1 MDQTMKPNILGVIP
15 VRGGSKSVPRKN
27 LAPLNG
33 KPMMYFTIQAAQD
46 SNWMSHFVV
55 SSEDEEIIRVAKDLG
70 APAPFVRPAE
80 LATDEAPSLPVVQHA
95 VRFMESSLG
104 IVFDYV
110 VLLQATSPLRN
121 GSDIDAALEK
131 LISTGADSV
140 ISVVRVAHHH
150 PARMRFIKDDLL
162 VELPMGEAK
171 EMQRRQDLPPV
182 YIRNGAIF
190 AARREVVMDQ
200 NSMLGRLSR
209 PYVMPE
215 SRSANVDTKFDFLV
229 VEVMMQHPEKV
240 ED

>member
-55 SSEDEEIIRVAKDLG
+55 SSEDEEIIRMARDLG

-80 LATDEAPSLPVVQHA
+80 LATDDAPSLPVVQHA

>member
-1 MDQTMKPNILGVIP
+1 MSKKKPYILGVIP
-15 VRGGSKSVPRKN
+15 ARGGSKSVPRKN

-33 KPMMYFTIQAAQD
+33 KPMFYYTIEAAQQ
-46 SNWMSHFVV
+46 SKLLTHFVV
-55 SSEDEEIIRVAKDLG
+55 SSEDEEIIKVAKSFG

-95 VRFMESSLG
+95 VREVESRKG
-104 IVFDYV
+104 VTFDYV

-121 GSDIDAALEK
+121 SADIDAALEK
-131 LISTGADSV
+131 LIETGADSV
-140 ISVVRVAHHH
+140 VSVVRVAHHH
-150 PARMRFIKDDLL
+150 PARMRFIENDLL
-162 VELPMGEAK
+162 IQLPMGEQK

-190 AARREVVMDQ
+190 ATKRSVVMDQ
-200 NSMLGRLSR
+200 NSMLGKVSR

>member
-1 MDQTMKPNILGVIP
+1 MPDQRPYILGVIP
-15 VRGGSKSVPRKN
+15 ARGGSKSVPRKN
-27 LAPLNG
+27 LALLNG
-33 KPMMYFTIQAAQD
+33 KPMLYYTIEAARQ
-46 SNWMSHFVV
+46 SKLLTHFVV
-55 SSEDEEIIRVAKDLG
+55 SSEDEEIIRVAQSLG

-95 VRFMESSLG
+95 VRVMEG
-104 IVFDYV
+104 REGATFDYV

-121 GSDIDAALEK
+121 AADIDAALEK
-131 LISTGADSV
+131 LIATGADSV
-140 ISVVRVAHHH
+140 VSVVRVAHHH
-150 PARMRFIKDDLL
+150 PARMRFIENDLL
-162 VELPMGEAK
+162 VQLPMGEPR

-190 AARREVVMDQ
+190 ATGRSVVMEQ
-200 NSMLGRLSR
+200 NSMLGKVSR

>member
-1 MDQTMKPNILGVIP
+1 MSEYKPYILGVIP
-15 VRGGSKSVPRKN
+15 ARGGSKSVPRKN
-27 LAPLNG
+27 LALLNG
-33 KPMMYFTIQAAQD
+33 KPMLYYTIEAAQQ
-46 SNWMSHFVV
+46 SKLLTNFVV
-55 SSEDEEIIRVAKDLG
+55 SSEDEEIIRVAKSFG

-80 LATDEAPSLPVVQHA
+80 LASDEAPSLPVVQHA
-95 VRFMESSLG
+95 VREIEG
-104 IVFDYV
+104 REGVTFDYV

-121 GSDIDAALEK
+121 GADIDAALEK
-131 LISTGADSV
+131 LIETGADSV
-140 ISVVRVAHHH
+140 VSVVRVAHHH
-150 PARMRFIKDDLL
+150 PARMRFIENDLL
-162 VELPMGEAK
+162 VQLPMGEPK

-190 AARREVVMDQ
+190 ATKRSIVMDQ
-200 NSMLGRLSR
+200 NSMLGSVSR

>member
-1 MDQTMKPNILGVIP
+1 MTDQKAKVLGVIP
-15 VRGGSKSVPRKN
+15 ARGGSKSVPRKN

-33 KPMMYFTIQAAQD
+33 KPMLAWTIQAAQE
-46 SNWMSHFVV
+46 SRLLTHFVV
-55 SSEDEEIIRVAKDLG
+55 SSEDQEIIRVAQQYG
-70 APAPFVRPAE
+70 ALAPFVRPAE
-80 LATDEAPSLPVVQHA
+80 FATDEAPSLPVVQHA
-95 VRFMESSLG
+95 VREMEQRNG
-104 IVFDYV
+104 ITYDFV

-121 GSDIDAALEK
+121 GADIDSALEK
-131 LISTGADSV
+131 LIHTGADSV

-150 PARMRFIKDDLL
+150 PARMRFIQDDLL
-162 VELPMGEAK
+162 VQLPMGEAR

-190 AARREVVMDQ
+190 ATRRNVVMEQ
-200 NSMLGRLSR
+200 NSMLGKISR

-229 VEVMMQHPEKV
+229 VEEMMKHPEKV

>member
-55 SSEDEEIIRVAKDLG
+55 SSEDEEIIRMARDLG

-80 LATDEAPSLPVVQHA
+80 LATDDAPSLPVVQHA

-200 NSMLGRLSR
+200 NSMLGRVSR

>member
-1 MDQTMKPNILGVIP
+1 
-15 VRGGSKSVPRKN
+15 
-27 LAPLNG
+27 
-33 KPMMYFTIQAAQD
+33 
-46 SNWMSHFVV
+46 
-55 SSEDEEIIRVAKDLG
+55 
-70 APAPFVRPAE
+70 
-80 LATDEAPSLPVVQHA
+80 
-95 VRFMESSLG
+95 
-104 IVFDYV
+104 
-110 VLLQATSPLRN
+110 LRN

-200 NSMLGRLSR
+200 NSMLGRVSR

>member
-1 MDQTMKPNILGVIP
+1 MSQTKPYILGVIP
-15 VRGGSKSVPRKN
+15 ARGGSKSVPRKN
-27 LAPLNG
+27 LALLNG
-33 KPMMYFTIQAAQD
+33 RPMFYYTIEAAQQ
-46 SNWMSHFVV
+46 SKMLTHFVV
-55 SSEDEEIIRVAKDLG
+55 SSEDEEIIRVAKSFG

-95 VRFMESSLG
+95 VREIESQECLT
-104 IVFDYV
+104 FDYV
-110 VLLQATSPLRN
+110 ILLQATSPLRN
-121 GSDIDAALEK
+121 GADIDAALEK
-131 LISTGADSV
+131 LIATGADSV
-140 ISVVRVAHHH
+140 VSVVRVAHHH
-150 PARMRFIKDDLL
+150 PARMRFIENDLL
-162 VELPMGEAK
+162 VQLPMGEQK

-190 AARREVVMDQ
+190 ATKRSVVMEQ
-200 NSMLGRLSR
+200 NSMLGKISR

>member
-55 SSEDEEIIRVAKDLG
+55 SSEDEEIIRMARDLG

-200 NSMLGRLSR
+200 NSMLGRVSR

>member
-1 MDQTMKPNILGVIP
+1 LT
-15 VRGGSKSVPRKN
+15 
-27 LAPLNG
+27 
-33 KPMMYFTIQAAQD
+33 
-46 SNWMSHFVV
+46 HFVV
-55 SSEDEEIIRVAKDLG
+55 SSEDTEIIKVAQSFG

-95 VRFMESSLG
+95 VREIESREG
-104 IVFDYV
+104 VAFDYV

-121 GSDIDAALEK
+121 GADIDAALEK
-131 LISTGADSV
+131 LIATGADSV
-140 ISVVRVAHHH
+140 VSVVRVAHHH
-150 PARMRFIKDDLL
+150 PARMRFIENDLL
-162 VELPMGEAK
+162 VQLPMGEQK

-190 AARREVVMDQ
+190 ATRRNVVMEQ
-200 NSMLGRLSR
+200 NSMLGKVSR

>member
-1 MDQTMKPNILGVIP
+1 MSEKKPYILGVIP
-15 VRGGSKSVPRKN
+15 ARGGSKSVPRKN
-27 LAPLNG
+27 LALLNG
-33 KPMMYFTIQAAQD
+33 KPMFYYTIEAAQQ
-46 SNWMSHFVV
+46 SKKLTHFVV
-55 SSEDEEIIRVAKDLG
+55 SSEDEEIIRVAQSFG

-95 VRFMESSLG
+95 VREIESREG
-104 IVFDYV
+104 VAFDYV

-121 GSDIDAALEK
+121 GADIDAALEK
-131 LISTGADSV
+131 LIETGADSV
-140 ISVVRVAHHH
+140 VSVVRVAHHH
-150 PARMRFIKDDLL
+150 PARMRFIENDLL
-162 VELPMGEAK
+162 VQLPMGEQK

-190 AARREVVMDQ
+190 ATRRSVVMEQ
-200 NSMLGRLSR
+200 NSMLGKVSR

>member
-1 MDQTMKPNILGVIP
+1 MTENKKPYVLGVIP
-15 VRGGSKSVPRKN
+15 ARGGSKSVPRKN

-33 KPMMYFTIQAAQD
+33 KPMMVWTIEAARN
-46 SNWMSHFVV
+46 SKLMTHFVV
-55 SSEDEEIIRVAKDLG
+55 SSEDEEIIRVAKEYG

-80 LATDEAPSLPVVQHA
+80 FATDEAPSLPVVQHA
-95 VRFMESSLG
+95 VREMEALLN

-121 GSDIDAALEK
+121 GADIDAALEK
-131 LISTGADSV
+131 LIRTGSDSV
-140 ISVVRVAHHH
+140 VSVVRIAHHH
-150 PARMRFIKDDLL
+150 PYRMRFIEDDLL
-162 VELPMGEAK
+162 VKLPMGEQK
-171 EMQRRQDLPPV
+171 ELQRRQDLPPV

-190 AARREVVMDQ
+190 ATRREVVMEKD
-200 NSMLGRLSR
+200 SFLGAVSR
-209 PYVMPE
+209 PYLMPE

>member
-1 MDQTMKPNILGVIP
+1 MNETNPKILGVIP
-15 VRGGSKSVPRKN
+15 ARGGSKSVPFKN

-33 KPMMYFTIQAAQD
+33 KPMLVYTIEAAQK
-46 SNWMSHFVV
+46 SRLLTHFVV
-55 SSEDEEIIRVAKDLG
+55 SSENDRIIQVARQYG
-70 APAPFVRPAE
+70 APAPFVRPAD

-95 VRFMESSLG
+95 VREMETREG

-121 GSDIDAALEK
+121 GADIDASLDK
-131 LISTGADSV
+131 LIRTGAYSV
-140 ISVVRVAHHH
+140 VSVVRIAHHH
-150 PARMRFIKDDLL
+150 PARMRFIENDML
-162 VELPMGEAK
+162 VQLPMGEPK

-190 AARREVVMDQ
+190 ATRRSVVMEQ
-200 NSMLGRLSR
+200 NSMLGKISR

-229 VEVMMQHPEKV
+229 VEVILQHPEKV

>member
-1 MDQTMKPNILGVIP
+1 MSKKKPYILGVIP
-15 VRGGSKSVPRKN
+15 ARGGSKSVPRKN

-33 KPMMYFTIQAAQD
+33 KPMFYYTIEAAQQ
-46 SNWMSHFVV
+46 SKLLTHFVV
-55 SSEDEEIIRVAKDLG
+55 SSEDEEIIKVAKSFG

-95 VRFMESSLG
+95 VREVESLEG
-104 IVFDYV
+104 VTFDYV

-121 GSDIDAALEK
+121 SADIDAALEK
-131 LISTGADSV
+131 LIETGADSV
-140 ISVVRVAHHH
+140 VSVVRVAHHH
-150 PARMRFIKDDLL
+150 PARMRFIENDLL
-162 VELPMGEAK
+162 VQLPMGEQK

-190 AARREVVMDQ
+190 ATKRSVVMDQ
-200 NSMLGRLSR
+200 NSMLGKVSR

>member
-1 MDQTMKPNILGVIP
+1 MNETNPKILGVIP
-15 VRGGSKSVPRKN
+15 ARGGSKSVPFKN

-33 KPMMYFTIQAAQD
+33 KPMLVYTIEAAQK
-46 SNWMSHFVV
+46 SRLLTHFVV
-55 SSEDEEIIRVAKDLG
+55 SSENDRIIQVARQYG
-70 APAPFVRPAE
+70 APAPFVRPAD

-95 VRFMESSLG
+95 VREMETREG

-121 GSDIDAALEK
+121 GADIDASLDK
-131 LISTGADSV
+131 LIRTGADSV
-140 ISVVRVAHHH
+140 VSVVRIAHHH
-150 PARMRFIKDDLL
+150 PARMRFIENDML
-162 VELPMGEAK
+162 VQLPMGEPK

-190 AARREVVMDQ
+190 ATRRSVVMEQ
-200 NSMLGRLSR
+200 NSMLGKISR

-229 VEVMMQHPEKV
+229 VEVILQHPEKV

>member
-1 MDQTMKPNILGVIP
+1 MNEVKPHILGVIP
-15 VRGGSKSVPRKN
+15 ARGGSKSVPHKN

-33 KPMMYFTIQAAQD
+33 KPMMVYTIEAAKN
-46 SNWMSHFVV
+46 SHLLTHFVV
-55 SSEDEEIIRVAKDLG
+55 SSEDERIIQVARQYG

-95 VRFMESSLG
+95 VREMEARENV
-104 IVFDYV
+104 VFDYV
-110 VLLQATSPLRN
+110 VLLQATSPLRT
-121 GSDIDAALEK
+121 GTDIDAALEK
-131 LISTGADSV
+131 LIRTGADSV
-140 ISVVRVAHHH
+140 VSVVRIAHHH
-150 PARMRFIKDDLL
+150 PTRMRFIEDDLL
-162 VELPMGEAK
+162 VMLPMGEAK

-190 AARREVVMDQ
+190 ATRRSVVMDQ
-200 NSMLGRLSR
+200 NSMLGKVSR

>member
-1 MDQTMKPNILGVIP
+1 MSDKKPLIIGVIP
-15 VRGGSKSVPRKN
+15 ARGGSKSVPRKN

-33 KPMMYFTIQAAQD
+33 KPMMAHTIEAAQN
-46 SNWMSHFVV
+46 SKLLTHYVV
-55 SSEDEEIIRVAKDLG
+55 SSEDAEIIKVAKQYG

-80 LATDEAPSLPVVQHA
+80 FATDEAPSLPVVQHA
-95 VRFMESSLG
+95 VRYYESTEG
-104 IVFDYV
+104 IKFDYV
-110 VLLQATSPLRN
+110 VLLQATSPLRT
-121 GSDIDAALEK
+121 GADIDAALEK
-131 LISTGADSV
+131 LIATGADSV

-150 PARMRFIKDDLL
+150 PARMRFIENDLL
-162 VELPMGEAK
+162 VQLPMGEQK
-171 EMQRRQDLPPV
+171 EMTRRQDLPPV

-190 AARREVVMDQ
+190 ATKRDMVMEQ
-200 NSMLGRLSR
+200 NSMLGKVSR

>member
-1 MDQTMKPNILGVIP
+1 MDQNNKPNVLGVIP

-27 LAPLNG
+27 LAQLNG
-33 KPMMYFTIQAAQD
+33 KPMMYYTIKAAQD
-46 SNWMSHFVV
+46 SKLMSHFVV
-55 SSEDEEIIRVAKDLG
+55 SSEDAEIIRVAKEFG

-95 VRFMESSLG
+95 VRFMESQLD

-121 GSDIDAALEK
+121 GADIDAALEK
-131 LISTGADSV
+131 LMATGADSV

-150 PARMRFIKDDLL
+150 PARMRFIQDDLL
-162 VELPMGEAK
+162 VQLPMGEAK
-171 EMQRRQDLPPV
+171 ELQRRQDLPPV

-190 AARREVVMDQ
+190 ATRRDMVMEG
-200 NSMLGRLSR
+200 NSFLGKVSR

-215 SRSANVDTKFDFLV
+215 SRSANVDTRFDFLV

>member
-80 LATDEAPSLPVVQHA
+80 LATDDAPSLPVVQHA

-200 NSMLGRLSR
+200 NSMLGRVSR